1 MASWL
6 SWVLPGAGHLYL
18 GLPLVGILAFLVVE
32 GLFFLG
38 IKLSHGMVFEF
49 LDADLRGPFAGALT
63 PEVGNPLGLLYQMK
77 SFGFGLEHPRPW
89 PEHIHLGS
97 WLMASSGMINV
108 ALVVHANFWAR
119 VPRSSKP
126 KFLTPGAHVL
136 AGWLVPGLG
145 HFLQGRRVRGIV
157 VFTMLVGMLVLGT
170 VLAEGSN
177 LDRERHFYYWSGQFL
192 AGGPVMLLEALHGH
206 AAVARD
212 IAYSDAGLVFG
223 CLAGLLNILCL
234 LDVQAYGAER
244 GLEALVPVDGVETV
258 ASASAAVGS
267 ATTSA
272 ATNGLGTSSTATR
285 SSGTKAEGLA

>member
-6 SWVLPGAGHLYL
+6 AWFLPGAGHLYL
-18 GLPLVGILAFLVVE
+18 GLPVLGIVAFIVVE

-63 PEVGNPLGLLYQMK
+63 PEIGNPLGLLYQMK
-77 SFGFGLEHPRPW
+77 SFGFGLDHPRPW

-97 WLMASSGMINV
+97 WLMATSGMLNV

-119 VPRSSKP
+119 APRSSAL
-126 KFLTPGAHVL
+126 KFQTPGVHVF

-145 HFLQGRRVRGIV
+145 HFLQGRRLRGII
-157 VFTMLVGMLVLGT
+157 VFAVLVGMLVLGT
-170 VLAEGSN
+170 LLAEGSN
-177 LDRERHFYYWSGQFL
+177 LDRERHFYYWSGQFI

-206 AAVARD
+206 VAITRD
-212 IAYSDAGLVFG
+212 IAYADAGLVFG

-244 GLEALVPVDGVETV
+244 GLEAFAPVEIGEPA
-258 ASASAAVGS
+258 ASSL
-267 ATTSA
+267 TS
-272 ATNGLGTSSTATR
+272 TSG
-285 SSGTKAEGLA
+285 SGTKTAGMA